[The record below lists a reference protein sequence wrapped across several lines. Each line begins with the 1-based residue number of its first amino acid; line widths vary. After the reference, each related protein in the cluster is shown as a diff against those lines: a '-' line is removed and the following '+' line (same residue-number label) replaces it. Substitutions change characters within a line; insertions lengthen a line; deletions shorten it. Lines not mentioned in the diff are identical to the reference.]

1 MNLFVY
7 ELKKIFSKKVVI
19 VLMVAFLIL
28 DIMKIYMLYF
38 ETIKIDTLY
47 EGRNKIICEIRGP
60 ITEEKLSFI
69 VEKKRELEELVSS
82 RAYSTE
88 YNPSTYSGY
97 EFGDY
102 IIFRDVYDD
111 LDYAYHYSDFLEQ
124 IRLKANENMELFP
137 NNSPEFKSA
146 KKISEIYKDREILD
160 YYDFTGYESYLFY
173 DFSSLLVL
181 LLILFSITPVFAEEI
196 ELKMDYLILS
206 SYQGRYKTRK
216 VKLLVS
222 IFVSTLITIV
232 FNFLDYITFYCTIG
246 FDGGSNPLYSL
257 QSFAY
262 TPFNGT
268 IIQYV
273 FLSICCE
280 ITGSIL
286 FCLIFLLFSS
296 ITKKAL
302 TSMVCGIGIL
312 VLFVLWN
319 DFGSTDWL
327 RMLTPIKLLNC
338 HEIYQK
344 LYVVEFFDLT
354 IDIRTLLGI
363 IIILSESVLL
373 IFNGLNNS
381 KWRQSI

>member
-19 VLMVAFLIL
+19 VLMVAFLLL

-160 YYDFTGYESYLFY
+160 YYDFTGYESFLFY

-181 LLILFSITPVFAEEI
+181 LLILFSIKCLLARFV
-196 ELKMDYLILS
+196 LS
-206 SYQGRYKTRK
+206 SIAGRTER
-216 VKLLVS
+216 VKLV
-222 IFVSTLITIV
+222 
-232 FNFLDYITFYCTIG
+232 
-246 FDGGSNPLYSL
+246 
-257 QSFAY
+257 
-262 TPFNGT
+262 
-268 IIQYV
+268 
-273 FLSICCE
+273 
-280 ITGSIL
+280 
-286 FCLIFLLFSS
+286 
-296 ITKKAL
+296 
-302 TSMVCGIGIL
+302 
-312 VLFVLWN
+312 
-319 DFGSTDWL
+319 
-327 RMLTPIKLLNC
+327 
-338 HEIYQK
+338 
-344 LYVVEFFDLT
+344 
-354 IDIRTLLGI
+354 
-363 IIILSESVLL
+363 
-373 IFNGLNNS
+373 
-381 KWRQSI
+381 